1 MTPDRQFASNRLVQV
16 ALGLLLAFGLAAC
29 VQPPLPPTPPPA
41 PVTPTPASSVTPAAT
56 LPPLPSPPAVTSA
69 PGTAIATG
77 PAPGTP
83 QAVTATVAPA
93 TPEATNPPTPT
104 SEPATDTPA
113 PTPTAPPT
121 PAPLPTVTPRQIF
134 FPGIASQGP
143 TPTPVTNTPI
153 QHVVIIIKEG
163 RSFDALFG
171 RFPGAEGAV
180 RGEKADGA
188 LIDLARAGDR
198 LGGSP
203 DASSASAQ
211 LAMGG
216 GRMNQFDLIPGAA
229 LADGFLLPFTQA
241 WPDDIPNYWRYAQ
254 TFVLSDRT
262 FSAVAGPAFPNLLHL
277 VAAQSALVTDNPTQ
291 SSDTW
296 GCDAPAGA
304 RVRTEPSAGNPTWV
318 FPCFNI
324 ANLPERLQARPVS
337 WHFYGPRPGADGYQ
351 TVVLNAIQTIRTSYL
366 WNSNVTSDGQFLVDV
381 LRQQLPAVS
390 WLVPPGEF
398 SERPTAS
405 LCEGENWTVQQ
416 INAVMKSSLW
426 ANTVIFV
433 VWSHFGGFYDHLPP
447 PQVDQFGLG
456 PRVPLLI
463 ISPYARPGFISHGQA
478 ELTSLVTFIERNFGL
493 TPLSGRDAGANDL
506 LENFDFR
513 QAPLPPLLLST
524 RRCPG

>member
-1 MTPDRQFASNRLVQV
+1 MTTDRQPAVYHFIPLAAS
-16 ALGLLLAFGLAAC
+16 LLLVIALTSC

-41 PVTPTPASSVTPAAT
+41 LVTPTPASSLTPPT
-56 LPPLPSPPAVTSA
+56 LPPLPSPPPAITLAPSTAV
-69 PGTAIATG
+69 ATG

-83 QAVTATVAPA
+83 QAVTPA
-93 TPEATNPPTPT
+93 ITLTTPAVTNPPAPT
-104 SEPATDTPA
+104 AEIATDTPA

-121 PAPLPTVTPRQIF
+121 PAPLPTVTPRQLF

-143 TPTPVTNTPI
+143 TPTPITHTPI
-153 QHVVIIIKEG
+153 QHVVIIVKEG

-203 DASSASAQ
+203 DASSASAR

-216 GRMNQFDLIPGAA
+216 GRMNQFDLIPDAA

-241 WPDDIPNYWRYAQ
+241 WPEDIPNYWRYAQ

-262 FSAVAGPAFPNLLHL
+262 FSAAAGPTFPNLLYL
-277 VAAQSALVTDNPTQ
+277 FSAQSAFVTDNPTQ

-296 GCDAPAGA
+296 GCDAPPGA
-304 RVRTEPSAGNPTWV
+304 RVRTEPNVGNPTWV
-318 FPCFNI
+318 YPCFNI
-324 ANLPERLQARPVS
+324 PNLPERLQAQPVS
-337 WHFYGPRPGADGYQ
+337 WRFYGPRPGEDGYQ
-351 TVVLNAIQTIRTSYL
+351 STVLNAIQTIRTSYL
-366 WNSNVTSDGQFLVDV
+366 WNNNVTSNGQFLIDV

-390 WLVPPGEF
+390 WLIPPGEF

-405 LCEGENWTVQQ
+405 LCAGENWTVQQ
-416 INAVMKSSLW
+416 INALMQSDLW
-426 ANTVIFV
+426 ANTAIFV

-463 ISPYARPGFISHGQA
+463 ISPYARSGFISHNQA
-478 ELTSLVTFIERNFGL
+478 ELTSLATFIERNFGL
-493 TPLSGRDAGANDL
+493 TPLRERDAQANDL

-513 QAPLPPLLLST
+513 QAPLPPLLLT
-524 RRCPG
+524 ARRCSG